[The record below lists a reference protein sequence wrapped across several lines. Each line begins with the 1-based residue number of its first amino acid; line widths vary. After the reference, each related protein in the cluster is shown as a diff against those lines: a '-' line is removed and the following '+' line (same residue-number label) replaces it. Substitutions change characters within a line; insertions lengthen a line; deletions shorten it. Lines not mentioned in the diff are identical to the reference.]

1 MGDTVKVRL
10 QVQGR
15 SAGKQYSGMLDA
27 FTKIVAN
34 EGVVSG
40 LFKGISPALLRQ
52 CTYGST
58 RLAMYDDI
66 KAAFGHV
73 EGQHFPIYKKVAAG
87 MTCGALASAIFTPVD
102 VVKVRMQADAAG
114 TRYKG
119 MLDAFRTIAKE
130 EGVQGLYTGMSPT
143 VQRAAIVAASELA
156 SYDVFKS
163 ELMARQ
169 LEDGVAAHIVASL

>member
-1 MGDTVKVRL
+1 
-10 QVQGR
+10 
-15 SAGKQYSGMLDA
+15 
-27 FTKIVAN
+27 
-34 EGVVSG
+34 
-40 LFKGISPALLRQ
+40 
-52 CTYGST
+52 
-58 RLAMYDDI
+58 MYDDI

-169 LEDGVAAHIVASL
+169 WEDGVAAHIVASLGAGFVATVASSPADVVKSRVMSQVRHTHLVTMTLSPHF

>member
-66 KAAFGHV
+66 KAAFGPV
-73 EGQHFPIYKKVAAG
+73 EGQHFPIYKKV
-87 MTCGALASAIFTPVD
+87 
-102 VVKVRMQADAAG
+102 AAG

-169 LEDGVAAHIVASL
+169 WEDGVAAHIVASL